1 MKLGKKL
8 AGLVL
13 SATLAVSSISTVLAM
28 NDANGALSGTY
39 GTMPWSASAKVLS
52 NNFTAKFSTA
62 YYCRNVRV
70 MARYEYKTSSGTIS
84 AGYRDSGYCTQVA
97 ETKAI
102 NVKNLDVT
110 KIYSENYIDTALCT
124 TITLH

>member
-8 AGLVL
+8 AGLML
-13 SATLAVSSISTVLAM
+13 SATLVVSSISTVLAM
-28 NDANGALSGTY
+28 TDASKTANGTY

-70 MARYEYKTSSGTIS
+70 TTRAEYKLQSGASSYGT
-84 AGYRDSGYCTQVA
+84 RDSGYCTQVA
-97 ETKAI
+97 ETKAL
-102 NVKNLDVT
+102 NVANMDVT
-110 KIYSENYIDTALCT
+110 KMYSQNYIDTALCE
-124 TITLH
+124 TLTLR